1 MPAGVL
7 TVWWISIGL
16 ALVATLVAVVRLL
29 RVLHHCS
36 DILELAR
43 RTAPAAEG
51 IARNTS
57 AIASLRAVLTLAPT
71 LLSVCGEIDSA
82 AKTIGQTLESVAP
95 HVAIPS
101 VPGEAH

>member
-1 MPAGVL
+1 MPTAVL
-7 TVWWISIGL
+7 TIWWVAIGL

-57 AIASLRAVLTLAPT
+57 AIASLGAVLTLAPT

-82 AKTIGQTLESVAP
+82 AKTIGQTLESV
-95 HVAIPS
+95 
-101 VPGEAH
+101 VPGQS

>member
-1 MPAGVL
+1 MPA
-7 TVWWISIGL
+7 TVVTIWWITIGL

-43 RTAPAAEG
+43 RTAPAAQG

-57 AIASLRAVLTLAPT
+57 AIASLGAVLTLAPT
-71 LLSVCGEIDSA
+71 LLSVCGETDAA

-95 HVAIPS
+95 Q
-101 VPGEAH
+101 EAH

>member
-1 MPAGVL
+1 MSAAVL
-7 TVWWISIGL
+7 SIWWVALGL

-29 RVLHHCS
+29 RVVHQCT

-43 RTAPAAEG
+43 RTVPAAEG

-57 AIASLRAVLTLAPT
+57 AIANLGGVLTLAPT

-82 AKTIGQTLESVAP
+82 AKTIGQTLDSVAP
-95 HVAIPS
+95 K
-101 VPGEAH
+101 GT

>member
-1 MPAGVL
+1 MPAAVL
-7 TVWWISIGL
+7 TIWWVAIGL

-57 AIASLRAVLTLAPT
+57 AIANLGSVVALAPT
-71 LLSVCGEIDSA
+71 LLSVAGEIDSA
-82 AKTIGQTLESVAP
+82 AKTIGQTLDSVAP
-95 HVAIPS
+95 PAEVAR
-101 VPGEAH
+101 

>member
-1 MPAGVL
+1 VPAAVL
-7 TVWWISIGL
+7 TIWWIAIGL
-16 ALVATLVAVVRLL
+16 ALVATLVAVVLLL
-29 RVLHHCS
+29 RVLHRCS

-57 AIASLRAVLTLAPT
+57 AVGSLGAVVTLAPT
-71 LLSVCGEIDSA
+71 LLSVCAEIDSS

-95 HVAIPS
+95 GA
-101 VPGEAH
+101 A

>member
-1 MPAGVL
+1 MPAAVL
-7 TVWWISIGL
+7 TIWWIAIGL
-16 ALVATLVAVVRLL
+16 ALVATLIAVVRLL

-57 AIASLRAVLTLAPT
+57 AIANLGSVVALAPT
-71 LLSVCGEIDSA
+71 LLSVCGEIDAA

-95 HVAIPS
+95 PAPVA
-101 VPGEAH
+101 GGAR

>member
-1 MPAGVL
+1 MSAAVL
-7 TVWWISIGL
+7 TIWWITIGL
-16 ALVATLVAVVRLL
+16 ALVATLIAVVRLL

-57 AIASLRAVLTLAPT
+57 AIASLGAVITLAPT
-71 LLSVCGEIDSA
+71 LLSVAGEIDAA

-95 HVAIPS
+95 PAPTAAL
-101 VPGEAH
+101 PGGAG

>member
-1 MPAGVL
+1 MPAAVL
-7 TVWWISIGL
+7 TIWWIAIGL
-16 ALVATLVAVVRLL
+16 ALVATLVAVARLL

-57 AIASLRAVLTLAPT
+57 AIANLGAVVALAPT
-71 LLSVCGEIDSA
+71 LLSVAGEIDSA
-82 AKTIGQTLESVAP
+82 AKTIGQTLDSVAP
-95 HVAIPS
+95 PA
-101 VPGEAH
+101 EAAR

>member
-1 MPAGVL
+1 MPAAVL
-7 TVWWISIGL
+7 TIWWITIGL
-16 ALVATLVAVVRLL
+16 ALVATLIAVVRLL

-51 IARNTS
+51 IARHTS
-57 AIASLRAVLTLAPT
+57 AIASLGAVVTLAPT
-71 LLSVCGEIDSA
+71 LLSVAGEIDAA

-95 HVAIPS
+95 PAPPAVL
-101 VPGEAH
+101 PGGVG

>member
-1 MPAGVL
+1 MPTAVL
-7 TVWWISIGL
+7 TIWWVAIGL
-16 ALVATLVAVVRLL
+16 ALVATSVAVVLLL

-57 AIASLRAVLTLAPT
+57 AVASLGAVVTLAPT
-71 LLSVCGEIDSA
+71 LLSVAGEIDAS

-95 HVAIPS
+95 RAPIA
-101 VPGEAH
+101 GGAR